1 VSGVELFLSDIQ
13 TLDATYENVIDVLP
27 YDLSAM
33 KVTEQHL
40 QIFEWLEM
48 IGRNVEVLLVLITL
62 VACFSMVSSLLIMI
76 LERTRMIGTLK
87 ALGASDG
94 QIRNIFLWSG
104 LRLTL
109 RGMFWGNAV
118 GLGFCALQYQFH
130 LIPLD
135 PENYYMYYVPIAWN
149 YWAFIW
155 LNVLTLLL
163 TAIVLLLPTRIIAGI
178 KPIKAIKFD

>member
-1 VSGVELFLSDIQ
+1 
-13 TLDATYENVIDVLP
+13 
-27 YDLSAM
+27 M

-87 ALGASDG
+87 AMGASDG

-109 RGMFWGNAV
+109 RGMLWGNAI
-118 GLGFCALQYQFH
+118 GLGFCGLQYQFH
-130 LIPLD
+130 FIPLD